1 MEDLVGRR
9 EAIEAR
15 YAFFQGRRVL
25 VTGHTGFKGSWLCE
39 WLLRL
44 GADVHGIA
52 LPPEGERPL
61 FDALRLEPRMSH
73 TICDVRDAAALE
85 REVARA
91 APEMVFHLAAQALVR
106 RSYRNPLETWST
118 NVMGTANLLQAV
130 RALGRPVGVVVVTTD
145 KVYRNREW
153 EFAYREEDELGG
165 HDPYSASKAACELA
179 VASWRAAF
187 LEAEGIA
194 VATARAGN
202 VIGVGDNSE
211 DRVVPD
217 CFRAWRIGKAVEIRS
232 PRATRPWQHVL
243 EPHSGYLELM
253 WHLCLDRDAAR
264 KSAFNFGPG
273 ATGVCSVAELV
284 RLLAA
289 EEPTRGYS
297 VASGTTKLHEAGN
310 LALST
315 DRAHRLLGWSPTL
328 LLGESVAWTSRGYAV
343 EGPELASLVAAQI
356 DEFQRRRC
364 A

>member
-1 MEDLVGRR
+1 MEDLVGRPTDLA
-9 EAIEAR
+9 ER
-15 YAFFQGRRVL
+15 YAFFRGRRVL
-25 VTGHTGFKGSWLCE
+25 VTGHTGFKGAWLCE

-44 GADVHGIA
+44 GADVRGIA

-61 FDALRLEPRMSH
+61 FDTLRLGSRMSH
-73 TICDVRDAAALE
+73 TICDVRDAAALA

-106 RSYRNPLETWST
+106 RSYRDPLETWST
-118 NVMGTANLLQAV
+118 NVMGTANLLQAS
-130 RALGRPVGVVVVTTD
+130 RALARPVSVVVVTTD

-153 EFAYREEDELGG
+153 EYAYREEDELGG

-187 LEAEGIA
+187 LDAEGIA

-202 VIGVGDNSE
+202 VIGAGDNSE

-217 CFRAWRIGKAVEIRS
+217 CFRAWDLGKPVEIRS
-232 PRATRPWQHVL
+232 PMATRPWQHVL
-243 EPHSGYLELM
+243 EPLSGYLELM
-253 WHLCLDRDAAR
+253 WYLSCQGDAAR
-264 KSAFNFGPG
+264 MSAFNLGPG
-273 ATGVCSVAELV
+273 ASGVCTVSELV

-289 EEPTRGYS
+289 GESSRRVVLSPGG
-297 VASGTTKLHEAGN
+297 ANLHEAGN

-315 DRAHRLLGWSPTL
+315 DRAHRVLGWSPTL
-328 LLGESVAWTSRGYAV
+328 GLGESVEWASRGYGV